1 MKTRYL
7 RTEGDDP
14 LDILDNYDDI
24 DKYYNEQCDKF
35 QEIYHNAQD
44 QKRQDIANRPMS
56 PTKRDA
62 RKILL
67 WKVAE
72 KRPLR
77 DKRGV

>member
-24 DKYYNEQCDKF
+24 DKYYNEQCGIF
-35 QEIYHNAQD
+35 QDRYHKALD
-44 QKRQDIANRPMS
+44 QKRQDIANTPKS
-56 PTKRDA
+56 PTKREA
-62 RKILL
+62 RKILVQ
-67 WKVAE
+67 KVAE
-72 KRPLR
+72 KRPQR

>member
-7 RTEGDDP
+7 RTGGDDP

-24 DKYYNEQCDKF
+24 DKYYNEQCDNF
-35 QEIYHNAQD
+35 QERYHNMQD
-44 QKRQDIANRPMS
+44 QKRQDLANRPMS

-62 RKILL
+62 RKTLL
-67 WKVAE
+67 RKVAE